1 MQLLAEIF
9 RQARTFVQASQLPFL
24 NLAADSFRVS
34 LAEIG
39 GGLPLLWTGRCA
51 LVKPGTAFALPVETI
66 DFRYFI
72 RARNAGAS
80 IYLPEGLSA
89 SLQGSGNARIRKVL
103 PPDQGRTVLE
113 GTLVVQERLAVSP
126 HDLLWIRLPLPSGRL
141 DLYGHL
147 YAAEALAQ
155 GEIRFRS
162 VPQQL
167 PEAVVA
173 NLRAAEG
180 VAFARAP
187 FEVVPLLSTPCDLY
201 ALGVLAVRTL
211 LVDAD
216 TTLPVALDEVL
227 SLARQAGAEHKPD
240 VPAGTRI
247 RAILE
252 RDPRYAA
259 SLGPH
264 RLNYG
269 GLGPEEAARL
279 LPLELWCDTLA
290 LVVSLFPGLGPDSVC
305 RDFGDVPALALETV
319 FNRPTEA
326 LEKLVVRSRSLIVI
340 DWTYNQEINAA
351 IKKFLPAE

>member
-1 MQLLAEIF
+1 
-9 RQARTFVQASQLPFL
+9 
-24 NLAADSFRVS
+24 
-34 LAEIG
+34 
-39 GGLPLLWTGRCA
+39 
-51 LVKPGTAFALPVETI
+51 
-66 DFRYFI
+66 
-72 RARNAGAS
+72 
-80 IYLPEGLSA
+80 
-89 SLQGSGNARIRKVL
+89 VL

-113 GTLVVQERLAVSP
+113 GTLVVQERLGVSP
-126 HDLLWIRLPLPSGRL
+126 HDLLWIRVPLPSGRL

-155 GEIRFRS
+155 GEIRFRT

-167 PEAVVA
+167 PESVVA

-180 VAFARAP
+180 VSFARAP

-211 LVDAD
+211 LVDGK
-216 TTLPVALDEVL
+216 TTLPIALDEAL
-227 SLARQAGAEHKPD
+227 SLARQAGVEHNPD
-240 VPAGTRI
+240 VPAGSRI

-252 RDPRYAA
+252 NGPRYAT

-279 LPLELWCDTLA
+279 LPLDLWCDTLA
-290 LVVSLFPGLGPDSVC
+290 FIVNLFPGLGPDSIC

-326 LEKLVVRSRSLIVI
+326 LEKLVLRSRSLIVI
-340 DWTYNQEINAA
+340 DWAYNNEIHATIN
-351 IKKFLPAE
+351 KFLPAG